1 MENTVIDVEKPEKL
15 IQAELEQSDS
25 EWVIRRPKRAKLTA
39 EESLKRMQAFKAER
53 MEDFIASIKK
63 SKS

>member
-1 MENTVIDVEKPEKL
+1 MKNAVIDKEKTEEPEPVKPEPS
-15 IQAELEQSDS
+15 ES

-39 EESLKRMQAFKAER
+39 EESLKRMQAFRAER

-63 SKS
+63 SKG